1 MVLKKILNLKRKHLF
16 INFRSEDTTDNVAIV
31 TGDEKISCED
41 SNTKDQSQ
49 SITFLL
55 NTKSVER
62 ATPKTPVSSNN
73 TESELV
79 NAVRS
84 LALVS
89 RHSHTKQEL
98 YSKRLDPKSQKR
110 PLGLRTI
117 DGVTD
122 PPTTRLI
129 THSITRG
136 THIPFDKPELH
147 NRSEK
152 PYTPAYKFSR
162 SI

>member
-16 INFRSEDTTDNVAIV
+16 INFWSEDTTDNVAIV

-73 TESELV
+73 TESQLV

-84 LALVS
+84 RALAS

-98 YSKRLDPKSQKR
+98 YSKRLDPRSQKR
-110 PLGLRTI
+110 PLGLRAI

-129 THSITRG
+129 TH
-136 THIPFDKPELH
+136 
-147 NRSEK
+147 
-152 PYTPAYKFSR
+152 
-162 SI
+162 